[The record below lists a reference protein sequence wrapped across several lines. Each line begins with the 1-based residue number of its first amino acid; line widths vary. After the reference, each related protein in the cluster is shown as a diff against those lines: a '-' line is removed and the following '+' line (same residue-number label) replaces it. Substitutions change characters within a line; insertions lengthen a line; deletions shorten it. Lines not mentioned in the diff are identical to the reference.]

1 MEKIISSP
9 NLLSSKEARR
19 NKKMDDVINNNKPAC
34 AFEDIEEAIPI
45 QKRCKIQPFS
55 ISNIYDEEV
64 EESNR
69 MHMSNPSSI
78 VTSLSSSREESPE
91 NMTSLPMLFG
101 MTSTTSIMSSFS
113 LPQMPLSVF
122 AAWTDA

>member
-1 MEKIISSP
+1 VEKIIASS
-9 NLLSSKEARR
+9 NLLSSEEARR
-19 NKKMDDVINNNKPAC
+19 NKKMDVINNNKPC
-34 AFEDIEEAIPI
+34 TFEDMEEAIPV
-45 QKRCKIQPFS
+45 QKRCKLIQPFS
-55 ISNIYDEEV
+55 INNIYDEEI

-69 MHMSNPSSI
+69 VHMSNPSSI

-101 MTSTTSIMSSFS
+101 MTSTASIMSSFS